1 MRLKQGF
8 FMKRKLIRS
17 VAAACLC
24 AGFLAGN
31 AIAGEW
37 ADACTERLE
46 ADGRDAS
53 GCSCLEG
60 EIEAN
65 PSLEEEFLGLAEIDD
80 PAERF
85 DSASDDAK
93 AAMSSCTR

>member
-1 MRLKQGF
+1 MGASLF
-8 FMKRKLIRS
+8 ATS
-17 VAAACLC
+17 AV
-24 AGFLAGN
+24 
-31 AIAGEW
+31 AGEW

-53 GCSCLEG
+53 GCSCLEA

-65 PSLEEEFLGLAEIDD
+65 PDLIDEFLALGEIEDA
-80 PAERF
+80 AERF
-85 DSASDDAK
+85 ETASDDAK